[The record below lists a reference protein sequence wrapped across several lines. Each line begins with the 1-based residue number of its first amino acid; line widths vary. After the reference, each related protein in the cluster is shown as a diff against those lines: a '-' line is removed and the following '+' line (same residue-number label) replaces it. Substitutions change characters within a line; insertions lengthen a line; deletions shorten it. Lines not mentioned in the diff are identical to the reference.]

1 MKPDENIKF
10 IDFHTHH
17 GEGGGDT
24 MVIRNLLA
32 GEKVPESLSPGTYYS
47 AGIHPWYLTKGNC
60 DELKS
65 ALIPALEYDRVIMV
79 GEAGFDSV
87 RGPSTEI
94 QYDAFIYQT
103 QLAEKL
109 DKPLVIHAVR
119 LWDVLRKAKKEVNP
133 SVQWIVHGFRGN
145 AKLASELVS
154 EGFMVSLGIRGIL
167 PEVIEAAGIDNILL
181 ETDDSESS
189 IQDVYRNFV
198 RVSGIGE
205 NEVIAIMKSNFIK
218 LSGKQN
224 I

>member
-32 GEKVPESLSPGTYYS
+32 GEKVPESLSPGTFFS
-47 AGIHPWYLTKGNC
+47 AGIHPWYLTKENC
-60 DELKS
+60 EELKS
-65 ALIPALEYDRVIMV
+65 ELKPTLEHNLVIAV
-79 GEAGFDSV
+79 GEAGLDSV

-94 QYDAFIYQT
+94 QYDAFIYQAH
-103 QLAEKL
+103 LAEQL
-109 DKPLVIHAVR
+109 DKPVVIHTVR
-119 LWDVLRKAKKEVNP
+119 LWDVLRKAKKEINP

-145 AKLASELVS
+145 AKLASELIS
-154 EGFMVSLGIRGIL
+154 EGFMVSLGIKGTL

-181 ETDDSESS
+181 ETDESGSS
-189 IQDVYRNFV
+189 IKVVYRNFAQ
-198 RVSGIGE
+198 VSGIGE

-224 I
+224 F

>member
-32 GEKVPESLSPGTYYS
+32 GEKVPESLSPGTFFS
-47 AGIHPWYLTKGNC
+47 AGIHPWYLTKENC
-60 DELKS
+60 EELKS
-65 ALIPALEYDRVIMV
+65 ELKPTLENNLVIAV
-79 GEAGFDSV
+79 GEAGLDSV

-94 QYDAFIYQT
+94 QYDAFIYQAH
-103 QLAEKL
+103 LAEQL
-109 DKPLVIHAVR
+109 DKPVVIHTVR
-119 LWDVLRKAKKEVNP
+119 LWDVLRKAKKEINP

-145 AKLASELVS
+145 AKLASELIS
-154 EGFMVSLGIRGIL
+154 EGFMVSLGIKGTL

-181 ETDDSESS
+181 ETDESGSS
-189 IQDVYRNFV
+189 IKVVYRNFAQ
-198 RVSGIGE
+198 VSGIGE

-224 I
+224 F